1 MSEPGSGVDVT
12 RTRTGVVRVSGDGP
26 TLHVEGDKLSL
37 EATLA
42 SCDSSRLGLA
52 ARTPGAPWGLPWRGC
67 LDNAETTD
75 TAVPNAS
82 WPRGQCTSGLRTQC
96 ALWPPARRQ
105 AVTTGGRP
113 RTADVL
119 NHLGPMLSVSHWPR
133 LSLFCNSIRLSFTV
147 HRSSDHRITSS
158 ISFRRR
164 GRHGKLHL
172 CPRPHRQLVLRAST
186 AASAHCTSP
195 GSAVES
201 PWLDPTTSPPQAGS
215 GGNST
220 RLWLA
225 VLWEPWSHEFSSSS
239 LACCWAISSSPLATR
254 PPASLLHYLR
264 SPTQSPPSLPFFKSL
279 QTNPKPQPC
288 LPSRREC
295 SCGSRSLPLLP
306 RHYPS
311 KNFRPDTVIA
321 SLPSSPM
328 AFR

>member
-52 ARTPGAPWGLPWRGC
+52 ARTPGAPWGLPWRGY

-96 ALWPPARRQ
+96 ALWPAARRQ

-133 LSLFCNSIRLSFTV
+133 LSLFCNFDQTV
-147 HRSSDHRITSS
+147 LHRSSQLGSSKNLIYELPPPRSTRQASSLSSASPPTCPPCVYSRIRTLYISWRRRRITMAGPHHESAPGGQRRQRNPPLAGGAVGTLVPRIFLLLVGLLLGYFLFAPRDQTSSFSPSLSPISNPISS
-158 ISFRRR
+158 ISPILQVSSD
-164 GRHGKLHL
+164 K
-172 CPRPHRQLVLRAST
+172 PKT
-186 AASAHCTSP
+186 AAM
-195 GSAVES
+195 
-201 PWLDPTTSPPQAGS
+201 
-215 GGNST
+215 ST
-220 RLWLA
+220 
-225 VLWEPWSHEFSSSS
+225 E
-239 LACCWAISSSPLATR
+239 
-254 PPASLLHYLR
+254 
-264 SPTQSPPSLPFFKSL
+264 
-279 QTNPKPQPC
+279 QT
-288 LPSRREC
+288 
-295 SCGSRSLPLLP
+295 
-306 RHYPS
+306 
-311 KNFRPDTVIA
+311 
-321 SLPSSPM
+321 
-328 AFR
+328 